1 MEKQKNHMLQ
11 PLKQSL
17 LYTFYVSI
25 FFKNLFIETF
35 QTGIII
41 GPAGVIML
49 SFMKVFGLDGD
60 CYGEG
65 GFCVFMGFRLKLM
78 LMLKVVKR

>member
-1 MEKQKNHMLQ
+1 
-11 PLKQSL
+11 
-17 LYTFYVSI
+17 
-25 FFKNLFIETF
+25 
-35 QTGIII
+35 
-41 GPAGVIML
+41 ML

-78 LMLKVVKR
+78 LMLKVAKR

>member
-1 MEKQKNHMLQ
+1 MEKQKKSHVAAAETESVIYILC
-11 PLKQSL
+11 
-17 LYTFYVSI
+17 FH
-25 FFKNLFIETF
+25 FFLFIETF

-78 LMLKVVKR
+78 LMLKVAKR

>member
-1 MEKQKNHMLQ
+1 MNKENNPVPKK
-11 PLKQSL
+11 L
-17 LYTFYVSI
+17 LAS
-25 FFKNLFIETF
+25 EW
-35 QTGIII
+35 
-41 GPAGVIML
+41 
-49 SFMKVFGLDGD
+49 KVCRCSA